1 MVEASLSVSI
11 FICFKPC
18 FVFFE
23 FNFFNQ
29 NFSIISKFQL
39 QIAYSL
45 LRSEKEKEI
54 LFHSLEAANKELA
67 EGNKAKQAKCEFL
80 QKRAVDEATKLDAMI
95 KLVKVEAAKCQAS
108 LAAANHANATS
119 RRLKERSEVV
129 ASLMTSLNA
138 KSSIVTDSINEAKH
152 VIEKVRAIKE
162 LSSALKG
169 RLAEDLAL
177 IEKEITTLTENSAS
191 FEKERGELQENF
203 ELLQSNHQDLTG
215 DLHSIETE
223 FRHNQAIYKEAS
235 VVIPRLMQRFEEK
248 KKELQKVSN
257 THAIA
262 VAKEVNDMKL
272 AELSKK
278 EAIEKFNNFFNGD
291 IETKAKISS
300 LTAEAKQLTQS
311 CKAICDETDKL
322 LIATSKTE
330 KLIES
335 THHEKNAAQEKL
347 EKLMSGKGSSELHE
361 KAKGNVAQSES
372 DVKAALD
379 KSEHLNRACTLA
391 DDMIDELKLSTVK
404 LHQTFIDLLSS
415 RICGVDREDAE
426 SFHKISRQK
435 LVDSLLS
442 SSSSS
447 SSAANKKETSSTGD
461 DDENDELM
469 FGVKSSGNTST
480 IESIVND
487 AVSQCNAFTI
497 VQSKDDEWNKALL
510 AVHSSALNA
519 ITQKKMYPGQAATSA
534 ASGEGRGGDGGISIG
549 NVKDSDV
556 SAHPSSSKNKA
567 KDVISGRRTS
577 SAGILENGMTQICTY
592 RGYQGFVDEC
602 RSLVVSE
609 MIPLIDSLQAAIC
622 FNDVD
627 IKLDSAG
634 EVEIETTPY
643 FKIMADNLLKSYS
656 AAVADVESRDS
667 KSAEIIKL
675 REEISSFEERIKV
688 AVNET
693 KSAEAKAL
701 AALESIEAESKAL
714 DTV

>member
-1 MVEASLSVSI
+1 M
-11 FICFKPC
+11 
-18 FVFFE
+18 
-23 FNFFNQ
+23 
-29 NFSIISKFQL
+29 
-39 QIAYSL
+39 
-45 LRSEKEKEI
+45 RSEKEKEI

-203 ELLQSNHQDLTG
+203 ELLQSNHQDLTR

-248 KKELQKVSN
+248 KKELQKVSD

-262 VAKEVNDMKL
+262 VAKEVDDITL

-278 EAIEKFNNFFNGD
+278 EAIEKFNNLFNGE
-291 IETKAKISS
+291 IEAKAKISS

-426 SFHKISRQK
+426 SFHKISREK

-447 SSAANKKETSSTGD
+447 SSAADKNQTSITGD
-461 DDENDELM
+461 DDDKNDELM
-469 FGVKSSGNTST
+469 IGVKSSGYTST

-487 AVSQCNAFTI
+487 AVSHCNAFTI

-510 AVHSSALNA
+510 AVHSDALNA

-534 ASGEGRGGDGGISIG
+534 ASGGGGGGSGISSS
-549 NVKDSDV
+549 NVNDGDV
-556 SAHPSSSKNKA
+556 SAHPSSSKK
-567 KDVISGRRTS
+567 KDKDIISGRRTS
-577 SAGILENGMTQICTY
+577 SAGILENGLTQICTY